1 MFNSGIMLHY
11 LKVFL
16 FGGLILLSA
25 SCKNSDGNS
34 GSMALTGDP
43 EIDGLSAQIA
53 KSSDNAKLYYLR
65 GQKFYEKSS
74 YDNAIADLK
83 QAIRLDSLNPEYYH
97 LLADT
102 YLDYY
107 NSKEAIQTLQQLML
121 IYPER
126 IPTLLKLAEFKHI
139 IEDYDGS
146 ILTVNE
152 VVRLDPQ
159 NAEAYF
165 MLGMNFRALGD
176 NARAMNSFQTAVE
189 FDSGLTDAWLILG
202 DLYEQKNDPKALKYY
217 DSAILSNPDL
227 TEAYHSK
234 AFYLENHG
242 KIPEAKQIYRD
253 IILKDKNY
261 EAAYLNLGVLYM
273 EQDSLDLAYEQF
285 NILAGINPKNYMG
298 FYMRGM
304 VQEKK
309 GKTEAARTD
318 YLSAYNLNS
327 NDERVADALEKV
339 GKK

>member
-1 MFNSGIMLHY
+1 MMQLYFKSC
-11 LKVFL
+11 
-16 FGGLILLSA
+16 LLGFFVLSLLC
-25 SCKNSDGNS
+25 CKQGDGNI
-34 GSMALTGDP
+34 GGIQLTGDP
-43 EIDGLSAQIA
+43 EIDALSEQIG
-53 KSSDNAKLYYLR
+53 KTSGDAKLYFLR
-65 GQKFYEKSS
+65 GQKFFEKSS

-83 QAIRLDSLNPEYYH
+83 QAIKLDSLNPEYYH

-107 NSKEAIQTLQQLML
+107 NSKEAIQTLQRLML

-176 NARAMNSFQTAVE
+176 IVRAINAFQTAVE

-202 DLYEQKNDPKALKYY
+202 DLYEQQNDSRALKYY
-217 DSAILSNPDL
+217 DSAILSNPNSM
-227 TEAYHSK
+227 EAMHSK
-234 AFYLENHG
+234 AFYLQNHG
-242 KIPEAKQIYRD
+242 DIPGAKQLYRE
-253 IILKDKNY
+253 IILRDKDY
-261 EAAYLNLGVLYM
+261 EAAYLNLGVLFM
-273 EQDSLDLAYEQF
+273 EQDSLDGAYEQF

-304 VQEKK
+304 VHEKK
-309 GKTEAARTD
+309 GKTEAARAD

-327 NDERVADALEKV
+327 KDERLADALEKV
-339 GKK
+339 GKN